1 MAVKAVNFKMDEVE
15 IADIRHVANVYRMTL
30 TDFIKE
36 AISEHLIKMKAD
48 PFYRLTANVEEA
60 DAAESEEILNVIN
73 GLEDDDLTIASIEHF
88 TV

>member
-15 IADIRHVANVYRMTL
+15 IADIRHVADVYRMTL

-36 AISEHLIKMKAD
+36 AIGEHLIRMKAD

-60 DAAESEEILNVIN
+60 DASESAEILNAIN
-73 GLEDDDLTIASIEHF
+73 GLENDDLTIALTERF

>member
-15 IADIRHVANVYRMTL
+15 IDDVRHVADVYRMTL

-36 AISEHLIKMKAD
+36 AIGEHLIKMKAD

-60 DAAESEEILNVIN
+60 EAAESDEILKAIHE
-73 GLEDDDLTIASIEHF
+73 LENDDLAISSIERF

>member
-15 IADIRHVANVYRMTL
+15 IADIKHVANVYRMTL

>member
-15 IADIRHVANVYRMTL
+15 IADIRHVADVYRMTL

-36 AISEHLIKMKAD
+36 AIGEHLIRMKAD

-60 DAAESEEILNVIN
+60 EAAESDEILKAIN
-73 GLEDDDLTIASIEHF
+73 GLEDDDFAISSIERF

>member
-15 IADIRHVANVYRMTL
+15 IADIRHVADVYRMTL

-36 AISEHLIKMKAD
+36 AIGEHLIRMKAD

-60 DAAESEEILNVIN
+60 EAAESDEILKAIN
-73 GLEDDDLTIASIEHF
+73 GLEGDDFAISSIERF